1 MLRCNNIFGGMGKNG
16 LIKYNNIEFGVLSYV
31 RMLSTKYYQKGLS
44 SIERIGRKYCPTY
57 DSFGNKIASP
67 HWVKLVQTAM
77 KKYDNYKVEEVIG
90 ANLLLNKEEIA

>member
-1 MLRCNNIFGGMGKNG
+1 
-16 LIKYNNIEFGVLSYV
+16 
-31 RMLSTKYYQKGLS
+31 MLSTKYYQKGLT
-44 SIERIGRKYCPTY
+44 SIESIGRKYCPTY

-77 KKYDNYKVEEVIG
+77 KKYNNYEQVIG